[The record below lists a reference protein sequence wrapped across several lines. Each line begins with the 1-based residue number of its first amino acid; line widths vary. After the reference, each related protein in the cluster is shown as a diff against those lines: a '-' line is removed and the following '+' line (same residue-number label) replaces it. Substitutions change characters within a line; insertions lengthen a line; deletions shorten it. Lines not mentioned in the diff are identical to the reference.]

1 MLLGKKC
8 RNLRGGIISYLSE
21 YFPHAENLE
30 LLFCST
36 AFVDKI
42 IRGNIIFNLLHQL
55 WLIWGNICRKKRGE
69 RSLLS
74 RTFPLFGKYFSL
86 INHNLQH
93 SLFSRTFPLF
103 GKYFS
108 LINHNLQH
116 SLFSWTFPL
125 FGKYFSLIN
134 HNLQHSLFS
143 WTFPLFGKYFSLIN
157 HNLQHS
163 LFSRTFPFF
172 GK

>member
-55 WLIWGNICRKKRGE
+55 VVNM
-69 RSLLS
+69 
-74 RTFPLFGKYFSL
+74 GKYL
-86 INHNLQH
+86 PKKKGGKVV
-93 SLFSRTFPLF
+93 TFADL
-103 GKYFS
+103 S
-108 LINHNLQH
+108 
-116 SLFSWTFPL
+116 
-125 FGKYFSLIN
+125 
-134 HNLQHSLFS
+134 
-143 WTFPLFGKYFSLIN
+143 
-157 HNLQHS
+157 
-163 LFSRTFPFF
+163 PFRQIF
-172 GK
+172 LPY